1 MLKIIDVEYIEG
13 YRLFLSFNN
22 GETLN
27 VDLEEHLDTPAFTD
41 LKNLENFK
49 QFGLVRGTLEWY
61 NHADFAPEFLY
72 KLAIQ
77 QNKIKTE

>member
-1 MLKIIDVEYIEG
+1 MLRIIDVDYLEK
-13 YRLFLSFNN
+13 YRLKLSFNN

-27 VDLEEHLDTPAFTD
+27 IDLERDLDAPAYKE
-41 LKNLENFK
+41 LKEPEKFK

-72 KLAIQ
+72 KLAVE
-77 QNKIKTE
+77 QNKVKI